1 MTVQRHPGPVALVT
15 ALLLLGSTP
24 PSAPAQRASAPPAG
38 GGAALVRTAVAY
50 PTGDPATS
58 VILLE
63 RFVPAEVRANTDFA
77 YQIRLTNLTR
87 LEVRDL
93 VLNELFPAGFKLRA
107 TAPRT
112 VLDAEGRGTWKWA
125 ALAPGATELIR
136 VQGSTDR
143 TEPLWL
149 CGAVTFSTGWCA
161 SVNVVEPQLALTKSA
176 PREVLTC
183 DPIPLQFVVSNS
195 GTGVIRNV
203 RITDALPDGW
213 STPDGRTSF
222 VLDAGDLAAG
232 QSRRF
237 AVTVQ
242 ALGVGTYHNRA
253 RAEDD
258 SGLTAEAATTTIVR
272 QPVLAVS
279 KRGPDVRYLG
289 RAATFEITVEN
300 TGDAPARDTLLT
312 DPLPPGTEL
321 LAAEG
326 GQLVGGAVT
335 WNLGTLA
342 PRTSRTVS
350 LTIKPTE
357 IGTLR
362 NTAMAQAYCARGSAA
377 ATLHVRGIPAIL
389 LEVVD
394 HPDPIEIGGNVTY
407 TIEVT
412 NQGSAV
418 STNITIDCTLPEEL
432 QYVSATGPAPVSAAG
447 KSVRFA
453 PLASLAPK
461 AKATYQVVAKGVM
474 EGDARFKVSMN
485 SDQTTSPVEETE
497 STQIY

>member
-1 MTVQRHPGPVALVT
+1 
-15 ALLLLGSTP
+15 
-24 PSAPAQRASAPPAG
+24 
-38 GGAALVRTAVAY
+38 VAY
-50 PTGDPATS
+50 PTGDKATS

-63 RFVPAEVRANTDFA
+63 RFVPAEVRASTDFA

-93 VLNELFPAGFKLRA
+93 VLTELFPAGFKVRA

-112 VLDAEGRGTWKWA
+112 VLDSEGRGTWKWA
-125 ALAPGATELIR
+125 ALAPGGTELIR
-136 VQGSTDR
+136 VEGSTDR

-149 CGAVTFSTGWCA
+149 CGSVTFSTGWCA
-161 SVNVVEPQLALTKSA
+161 NVNVVEPRLTLTKSA

-183 DPIPLQFVVSNS
+183 DPIPLQLIVSNS

-213 STPDGRTSF
+213 STMAGQAGF
-222 VLDAGDLAAG
+222 VLNAGDLAAG
-232 QSRRF
+232 QSRQF
-237 AVTVQ
+237 SVTVQ
-242 ALGVGTYHNRA
+242 ALGAGTYHNRA

-272 QPVLAVS
+272 QPILAVT

-289 RAATFEITVEN
+289 RAATFEITVQN
-300 TGDAPARDTLLT
+300 TGDAPARDTVLT

-326 GQLVGGAVT
+326 GQLVGGTVT

-342 PRTSRTVS
+342 PQTARTVR
-350 LTIKPTE
+350 LTIKPNE
-357 IGTLR
+357 IGTVR
-362 NTAMAQAYCARGSAA
+362 NTALAQAYCARGSAA

-412 NQGSAV
+412 NQGSAA

-432 QYVSATGPAPVSAAG
+432 QYVSATGPAPVRTTGSD
-447 KSVRFA
+447 VRFA

-461 AKATYQVVAKGVM
+461 AKATYQVVAKGVL